1 MTPTP
6 EPSVSTPKTLFEKVW
21 DAHAIA
27 ETPGGTLLYVDRHLG
42 HDGASRALRMLAERG
57 LPIRRPDRTLIVLD
71 HVVPTVHQAAPALPP
86 RMREML
92 DTVRAGAARHG
103 IRHFFDLTDP
113 RNGISHVAGPEQG
126 FALPGITLVCGD
138 SHTSTHGAFG
148 ALAFGIGAS
157 EVEHVFATQTLLQ
170 RRPGTML
177 IELDGRLPAGVHAKD
192 AVLALIGRIGIGGG
206 TGRVIEYAGEAIRA
220 MTMEE
225 RMTVC
230 NMTIEA
236 GARAGMVAP
245 DETTFDYLEGRPLAP
260 SSGAGREEALAFW
273 RTLPTDPGAVFD
285 RQVSMRVDGLAPQVT
300 WGTNPAMVTGIDGAV
315 PRAADAAGENEGE
328 AWSRAL
334 EYMGLTAG
342 MRMEDVRPDRVFIG
356 SCTNSR
362 LSDLRIAAGY
372 VKGRRVADGVHAMVV
387 PGSGLVKRAAEAE
400 GLDRIFREAG
410 FEWREPGC
418 SMCVGMNNDLLA
430 PGERCASTSNR
441 NFEGRQGRG
450 GRTHLVSP
458 ATAACAAVAGRFVDV
473 RGIEP
478 TPP

>member
-1 MTPTP
+1 MTAAA
-6 EPSVSTPKTLFEKVW
+6 KTLFDKVW

-27 ETPGGTLLYVDRHLG
+27 ETPAGTLLYIDRHLG
-42 HDGASRALRMLAERG
+42 HDGSSRALRMLAERG
-57 LPIRRPDRTLIVLD
+57 LPVRRPDKTLIVLD
-71 HVVPTVHQAAPALPP
+71 HVVPTVNQAAPRLAPH
-86 RMREML
+86 MQEML
-92 DTVRAGAARHG
+92 DTVRAAAGRFG
-103 IRHFFDLTDP
+103 IEHFFDLTDP
-113 RNGISHVAGPEQG
+113 RNGIAHVAGPEQG
-126 FALPGITLVCGD
+126 FALPGATLVCGD

-157 EVEHVFATQTLLQ
+157 EVEHVFATQALLQ
-170 RRPGTML
+170 RRPDTL
-177 IELDGRLPAGVHAKD
+177 LVELTGRPGEGVYAKD
-192 AVLALIGRIGIGGG
+192 LILALIGRIGIGGG
-206 TGRVIEYAGEAIRA
+206 TGCVIEYAGEAIRA

-245 DETTFDYLEGRPLAP
+245 DETTFAYLAGRPLAP
-260 SSGAGREEALAFW
+260 AGAEWDEAIADW
-273 RTLPTDPGAVFD
+273 RTLPTDPGAAFD
-285 RQVSMRVDGLAPQVT
+285 REVAMPVHGLAPQVT
-300 WGTNPAMVTGIDGAV
+300 WGTNPAMVTAVDGAV
-315 PRAADAAGENEGE
+315 PRMTDAADEREEA

-334 EYMGLTAG
+334 EYMDIRAG
-342 MRMEDVRPDRVFIG
+342 TRVEDLRPDRVFIG

-362 LSDLRIAAGY
+362 VSDLRIASRY

-387 PGSGLVKRAAEAE
+387 PGSGLVKREAEAE

-458 ATAACAAVAGRFVDV
+458 ATAAAAAIAGRFVDV
-473 RGIEP
+473 RALDP
-478 TPP
+478 APL

>member
-1 MTPTP
+1 M
-6 EPSVSTPKTLFEKVW
+6 SKTLFEKVW
-21 DAHAIA
+21 DAHAIVD
-27 ETPGGTLLYVDRHLG
+27 TPRGTLLYIDRHLG
-42 HDGASRALRMLAERG
+42 HDGLSRPLRMLSERG
-57 LPIRRPDRTLIVLD
+57 GLPVRRPDKTLAVLD
-71 HVVPTVHQAAPALPP
+71 HVVPTVHQAAPALEP

-92 DTVRAGAARHG
+92 DTVREGAARHG
-103 IRHFFDLTDP
+103 FRSFFDLTDP

-126 FALPGITLVCGD
+126 FALPGATLVCGD

-157 EVEHVFATQTLLQ
+157 EVEHVLATQTLLQ
-170 RRPGTML
+170 RRPRPML
-177 IELDGRLPAGVHAKD
+177 VELAGRLPSGVYAKD

-206 TGRVIEYAGEAIRA
+206 TGCVVEYAGGAIRA
-220 MTMEE
+220 MDMEA

-245 DETTFDYLEGRPLAP
+245 DEITFEYLRGRPLAP
-260 SSGAGREEALAFW
+260 ADGSGREAAEAFW
-273 RTLPTDPGAVFD
+273 RTLSSDPGAAWERRVE
-285 RQVSMRVDGLAPQVT
+285 MRVDGLAPQVT
-300 WGTNPAMVTGIDGAV
+300 WGTNPAMVAAVDGAV
-315 PRAADAAGENEGE
+315 PEAGEAADEGE
-328 AWSRAL
+328 ARAWTRAR
-334 EYMGLTAG
+334 EYMDLAPGV
-342 MRMEDVRPDRVFIG
+342 RMEDVRLDRVFIG

-362 LSDLRIAAGY
+362 LSDLRIAAAH
-372 VKGRRVADGVHAMVV
+372 VKGRRVADGVQAMVV
-387 PGSGLVKRAAEAE
+387 PGSGLVKRDAEAE

-418 SMCVGMNNDLLA
+418 SMCVGMNGDLLA

-458 ATAACAAVAGRFVDV
+458 ATAACAALAGRFVDV
-473 RGIEP
+473 RGVEP
-478 TPP
+478 AAL

>member
-1 MTPTP
+1 MA
-6 EPSVSTPKTLFEKVW
+6 KTLFDRIW
-21 DAHAIA
+21 DAHVVA
-27 ETPGGTLLYVDRHLG
+27 ETPGGTLLYIDRHLG
-42 HDGASRALRMLAERG
+42 HDGSSRALRMLAERG
-57 LPIRRPDRTLIVLD
+57 LPVRRPDKTLIVLD
-71 HVVPTVHQAAPALPP
+71 HVVPTVGQAAPVLEP

-92 DTVRAGAARHG
+92 DTVRTEAARYG
-103 IRHFFDLTDP
+103 IERFFDLTDP

-126 FALPGITLVCGD
+126 FALPGTTLVCGD

-157 EVEHVFATQTLLQ
+157 EVEHVFATQALLQ
-170 RRPGTML
+170 RRPGAML
-177 IELDGRLPAGVHAKD
+177 VELDGQRPEGVHAKD
-192 AVLALIGRIGIGGG
+192 AALALIGRIGIGGG
-206 TGRVIEYAGEAIRA
+206 TGCVIEYAGEAVRA
-220 MTMEE
+220 MSMEE
-225 RMTVC
+225 RMTLC

-245 DETTFDYLEGRPLAP
+245 DETTFEYLAGRPLAP
-260 SSGAGREEALAFW
+260 SGPDREAALAWW
-273 RTLPTDPGAVFD
+273 RTLPSDPDAAFD
-285 RQVSMRVDGLAPQVT
+285 RRVSMRVDGLAPQVT
-300 WGTNPAMVTGIDGAV
+300 WGTNPSMVAGVDGVA
-315 PRAADAAGENEGE
+315 PKPADAADANEAE

-334 EYMGLTAG
+334 EYMDLAPGTRL
-342 MRMEDVRPDRVFIG
+342 EDVRPDRVFIG

-362 LSDLRIAAGY
+362 LSDLRAAAGY
-372 VKGRRVADGVHAMVV
+372 VKGRRAADGVRGMVV

-400 GLDRIFREAG
+400 GIDRIFREAG

-418 SMCVGMNNDLLA
+418 SMCVGMNNDLLS

-473 RGIEP
+473 RAVEP
-478 TPP
+478 AAL

>member
-1 MTPTP
+1 MA
-6 EPSVSTPKTLFEKVW
+6 KTLFDRIW
-21 DAHAIA
+21 DAHVIA
-27 ETPGGTLLYVDRHLG
+27 ETAGGTLVYIDRHLG
-42 HDGASRALRMLAERG
+42 HDGSSRALRMLAERG
-57 LPIRRPDRTLIVLD
+57 LPIRRPDKTLIVLD
-71 HVVPTVHQAAPALPP
+71 HVVPTVNQAAPVLEP

-92 DTVRAGAARHG
+92 DTVRAGAARYA
-103 IRHFFDLTDP
+103 IESFFDLTDP

-126 FALPGITLVCGD
+126 FSLPGATLVCGD

-157 EVEHVFATQTLLQ
+157 EVEHVFATQSLLQ
-170 RRPGTML
+170 RRPDTML
-177 IELDGRLPAGVHAKD
+177 VELEGRRPAGVHAKD
-192 AVLALIGRIGIGGG
+192 VILALIGRIGIGGG
-206 TGRVIEYAGEAIRA
+206 TGCVIEYAGEAIRA

-245 DETTFDYLEGRPLAP
+245 DETTFDYLADRPLAP
-260 SSGAGREEALAFW
+260 SGADREAALAFW
-273 RTLPTDPGAVFD
+273 RTLPSDPDAAFD
-285 RQVSMRVDGLAPQVT
+285 RRVSMRVDGLAPQVS
-300 WGTNPAMVTGIDGAV
+300 WGTNPSMVAGVDGSIPTSAE
-315 PRAADAAGENEGE
+315 AADANEE
-328 AWSRAL
+328 AAWSRAL
-334 EYMGLTAG
+334 EYMDLKAG
-342 MRMEDVRPDRVFIG
+342 ARMADIRPGRVFIG
-356 SCTNSR
+356 SCTNGR
-362 LSDLRIAAGY
+362 LSDLRTAAGY

-387 PGSGLVKRAAEAE
+387 PGSGIVKREAEAE
-400 GLDRIFREAG
+400 GLDRVFREAG

-418 SMCVGMNNDLLA
+418 SMCVGMNNDLLS

-473 RGIEP
+473 REVEP
-478 TPP
+478 AAL

>member
-1 MTPTP
+1 MG
-6 EPSVSTPKTLFEKVW
+6 KTLFDRIW
-21 DAHAIA
+21 DAHVVA

-42 HDGASRALRMLAERG
+42 HDGSSRALRMLAERG
-57 LPIRRPDRTLIVLD
+57 LPIRRPDKTLIVLD
-71 HVVPTVHQAAPALPP
+71 HVVPTVGQADPILEP

-92 DTVRAGAARHG
+92 DTVRSEATRYGVEN
-103 IRHFFDLTDP
+103 FFDLTDP
-113 RNGISHVAGPEQG
+113 RNGIAHVTGPEQG

-177 IELDGRLPAGVHAKD
+177 VELDGKRPEGIDAKD
-192 AVLALIGRIGIGGG
+192 VILALIGRIGVGGG
-206 TGRVIEYAGEAIRA
+206 TGCAIEYAGEAVRA
-220 MTMEE
+220 MSMEE

-236 GARAGMVAP
+236 GARAGLMAP
-245 DETTFDYLEGRPLAP
+245 DETTYAYLAGRPLAP
-260 SSGAGREEALAFW
+260 SGADLDSALAFW
-273 RTLPTDPGAVFD
+273 RTLPSDADASFD
-285 RQVSMRVDGLAPQVT
+285 RRVAMRVDDLAPQVT
-300 WGTNPAMVTGIDGAV
+300 WGTNPSMVAAVDGAI
-315 PRAADAAGENEGE
+315 PKAGDAADENEE
-328 AWSRAL
+328 AARARAL
-334 EYMGLTAG
+334 EYMDLAAG
-342 MRMEDVRPDRVFIG
+342 TRMEEIRLDRVFIG
-356 SCTNSR
+356 SCTNGR
-362 LSDLRIAAGY
+362 LRDLRTAARH
-372 VKGRRVADGVHAMVV
+372 VRGRKVADAVHAMVV
-387 PGSGLVKRAAEAE
+387 PGSGLVKRAAQAE
-400 GLDRIFREAG
+400 GLDRVFREAG

-458 ATAACAAVAGRFVDV
+458 ATAALAAVTGRFADP
-473 RGIEP
+473 REFEP
-478 TPP
+478 ASPWR

>member
-1 MTPTP
+1 MA
-6 EPSVSTPKTLFEKVW
+6 KTLFDRIW
-21 DAHAIA
+21 DAHALA
-27 ETPGGTLLYVDRHLG
+27 ETPGGTLLYIDRHLG
-42 HDGASRALRMLAERG
+42 HDGSSRALRMLAERG
-57 LPIRRPDRTLIVLD
+57 LPVRRPDKTLIVLD
-71 HVVPTVHQAAPALPP
+71 HVVPTVGQAAPVLEP
-86 RMREML
+86 RLREML
-92 DTVRAGAARHG
+92 DTVRTEAARHG
-103 IRHFFDLTDP
+103 IGNFFDLTDP

-126 FALPGITLVCGD
+126 FALPGTTLVCGD

-157 EVEHVFATQTLLQ
+157 EVEHVLATQALLQ
-170 RRPGTML
+170 RRPSAML
-177 IELDGRLPAGVHAKD
+177 VELDGRRPDGVHTKD
-192 AVLALIGRIGIGGG
+192 VVLALIGRIGIGGG
-206 TGRVIEYAGEAIRA
+206 TGCVIEYAGEAVRA
-220 MTMEE
+220 MSMEE

-245 DETTFDYLEGRPLAP
+245 DETTFEYLSGRPLAP
-260 SSGAGREEALAFW
+260 SGPDREAALAFW
-273 RTLPTDPGAVFD
+273 RTLPSDPDAAFG
-285 RQVSMRVDGLAPQVT
+285 RRVSMRVDGLAPQVT
-300 WGTNPAMVTGIDGAV
+300 WGTNPSMVAGIDGAV
-315 PRAADAAGENEGE
+315 PKPADAGDANEAA

-334 EYMGLTAG
+334 EYMDLAAG
-342 MRMEDVRPDRVFIG
+342 TRLEDVRPDRVFIG

-362 LSDLRIAAGY
+362 LSDLRTAAGY
-372 VKGRRVADGVHAMVV
+372 VKGRRVAGGVHAMVV

-418 SMCVGMNNDLLA
+418 SMCVGMNNDLLS

-473 RGIEP
+473 RAIEP
-478 TPP
+478 AALP

>member
-1 MTPTP
+1 M
-6 EPSVSTPKTLFEKVW
+6 PKTLFDRIW
-21 DAHAIA
+21 DAHVVA
-27 ETPGGTLLYVDRHLG
+27 ETPRGTLLYIDRHLG
-42 HDGASRALRMLAERG
+42 HDGSSRALRMLAERG
-57 LPIRRPDRTLIVLD
+57 LPIRRPDKTLIVLD
-71 HVVPTVHQAAPALPP
+71 HVVPTVNQAAPVLEP

-92 DTVRAGAARHG
+92 DTVRAEAARYR
-103 IRHFFDLTDP
+103 IERFFDLTDP

-126 FALPGITLVCGD
+126 FALPGSTLVCGD

-157 EVEHVFATQTLLQ
+157 EVEHVLATQALLQ

-177 IELDGRLPAGVHAKD
+177 VEVEGRRPAGVHAKD
-192 AVLALIGRIGIGGG
+192 VILALIGRIGIGGG
-206 TGRVIEYAGEAIRA
+206 TGCVIEYAGGAIRE
-220 MTMEE
+220 MSMEE

-236 GARAGMVAP
+236 GARAGMIAP
-245 DETTFDYLEGRPLAP
+245 DETTFEYLAGRPLAP
-260 SSGAGREEALAFW
+260 AGADREAALAYW
-273 RTLPTDPGAVFD
+273 RTLPSDPDASFD
-285 RQVSMRVDGLAPQVT
+285 RRVSMRVDGLAPQVT
-300 WGTNPAMVTGIDGAV
+300 WGTNPSMVAGIDGAV
-315 PRAADAAGENEGE
+315 PEPADAPDTNE
-328 AWSRAL
+328 AAARARAL
-334 EYMGLTAG
+334 EYMDLASGT
-342 MRMEDVRPDRVFIG
+342 RMEDLRPDRVFIG

-418 SMCVGMNNDLLA
+418 SMCVGMNNDLLS

-458 ATAACAAVAGRFVDV
+458 ATAACAAISGRFVDV

-478 TPP
+478 TSL